1 MTGHDG
7 GGGLQVLGLDA
18 DLVVGVG
25 LEASQTVPDM
35 RRIPG

>member
-25 LEASQTVPDM
+25 LEARKTVPVV